1 MTSGR
6 SKQASTRKT
15 SRGFRRREEEEDQRD
30 GMNPDAGL
38 SVERRRGEVIRC
50 LFVVRLLVTV
60 GRHDSREGDGGRIIT
75 NQEPR
80 QLTGITFK
88 AIQGGKEQQRVV
100 LPCEVNWRPKKREVV
115 IYAPCAADLAYQA
128 TPDTD
133 RQPSL
138 PIPSRKPF
146 CQIFI
151 VKHCQ
156 KHLHLGEQA

>member
-30 GMNPDAGL
+30 GMNLDAGL

-88 AIQGGKEQQRVV
+88 AIQGGERAATSCAAVRSQLVS
-100 LPCEVNWRPKKREVV
+100 EKREVV
-115 IYAPCAADLAYQA
+115 IYAPCAAQRTWHIKPLQIRIVNHHYQFHPESHSA
-128 TPDTD
+128 
-133 RQPSL
+133 RYS
-138 PIPSRKPF
+138 
-146 CQIFI
+146 
-151 VKHCQ
+151 
-156 KHLHLGEQA
+156 

>member
-30 GMNPDAGL
+30 GMNLDAGL

-100 LPCEVNWRPKKREVV
+100 LPCEVNWCPKQEKW
-115 IYAPCAADLAYQA
+115 
-128 TPDTD
+128 
-133 RQPSL
+133 
-138 PIPSRKPF
+138 
-146 CQIFI
+146 
-151 VKHCQ
+151 
-156 KHLHLGEQA
+156 